1 VQRIGLSARACALLL
16 HETAMDRP
24 RILLIDTNPE
34 EVAALRAHLLAGGW
48 EVRCAASM
56 DRETLALVREF
67 APGAVLAGAVLPDVE
82 GGAVVERL
90 RKARPEVAIVV
101 HAPADRIDAA
111 VSALRAGADAH
122 LVQPL
127 DPARTALVLEKVLEA
142 PGLRRDREALRR
154 ELRERLVLIGEAP
167 EIAAAREVIR
177 RVGPTP
183 AAVLVQGEPGTGRA
197 HVAEALH
204 EASPR
209 RDRPFVRV
217 RCSGPSELLLEA
229 TLFGQEEG
237 AFDGAEARSD
247 GAIERAEGGTLFL
260 DEVQRL
266 PVPAQVRLMRLL
278 QAGEYERLGGREP
291 LRASVRVVAAAS
303 GDLAERV
310 RAGRFRAD
318 LYYRLAVVS
327 IALPP
332 LRARKADL
340 PALARHLLARH
351 ARNAGV
357 PVPDVSAGALSALF
371 AHDWP
376 GNVRELSDELER
388 ALDRSLGGEIATGD
402 LSPVLLGADGGP
414 GHAVI
419 PGATLFE
426 IEREAILR
434 TLDRVGGSSARAAEL
449 LGVSIRKIQYRL
461 KEYRDGGGHGH
472 PGMASH

>member
-1 VQRIGLSARACALLL
+1 
-16 HETAMDRP
+16 MDRP
-24 RILLIDTNPE
+24 RALLIDANPE
-34 EVAALRAHLLAGGW
+34 EVAPLRASLRAAGW
-48 EVRCAASM
+48 ETRCAAAI
-56 DRETLALVREF
+56 DDGTLALLREF
-67 APGAVLAGAVLPDVE
+67 APGAVLVDAAMPGLE
-82 GGAVVERL
+82 GGTVVQRL
-90 RKARPEVAIVV
+90 RKARPEVALVV
-101 HAPADRIDAA
+101 HAPAERLDEA

-122 LVQPL
+122 LVRPL
-127 DPARTALVLEKVLEA
+127 DPARTTLVLEKVLEA
-142 PGLRRDREALRR
+142 RTLRRDGEALRR
-154 ELRERLVLIGEAP
+154 ELRERLVLVGEAP
-167 EIAAAREVIR
+167 EIEVAREVIGR
-177 RVGPTP
+177 AGPTS

-229 TLFGQEEG
+229 TLFGYEEG

-266 PVPAQVRLMRLL
+266 PVPAQVRLVRLL
-278 QAGEYERLGGREP
+278 QSGEFERLGGRAP

-303 GDLAERV
+303 GDLIEHV
-310 RAGRFRAD
+310 QAGRFRAD

-327 IALPP
+327 IALPT
-332 LRARKADL
+332 LRARKSDL

-351 ARNAGV
+351 ARMAGR
-357 PVPDVSAGALSALF
+357 PAPDISAGALSALF
-371 AHDWP
+371 AHEWP
-376 GNVRELSDELER
+376 GNVRELSDEMER
-388 ALDRSLGGEIATGD
+388 ALDRSLGGEIVTGD
-402 LSPVLLGADGGP
+402 LSPALLGAAHGP
-414 GHAVI
+414 GQAII

-461 KEYRDGGGHGH
+461 REYRDGGTGHGH